1 MDPKL
6 PFVLLALLG
15 GAALPMQIGINGSL
29 RQIIGSAMQ
38 AATISFSVGAVA
50 GLIASIVMRDGTL
63 SLERLGQV
71 APWMWIGGFFGV
83 FYVWTTIVTGPK
95 LGALLAVSLVIAGQL
110 TVSLALDHFGAL
122 GFPQSSI
129 SPLKLFG
136 LACVIVGVLVIG
148 YAKQG

>member
-6 PFVLLALLG
+6 PFILLALLG
-15 GAALPMQIGINGSL
+15 GAALPVQIGINGSL
-29 RQIIGSAMQ
+29 RQIIGSTTQ

-50 GLIASIVMRDGTL
+50 GLIASAAMREGTP
-63 SLERLGQV
+63 SLERLGQS
-71 APWMWIGGFFGV
+71 APWMWLGGLLGI
-83 FYVWTTIVTGPK
+83 FYVWTTIVAGPK

-136 LACVIVGVLVIG
+136 LGCVIIGVLVIG
-148 YAKQG
+148 YSKQA

>member
-6 PFVLLALLG
+6 PFAILALLG
-15 GAALPMQIGINGSL
+15 GAALPLQIGINGSL

-38 AATISFSVGAVA
+38 AATISFSVGALA
-50 GLIASIVMRDGTL
+50 GLVASILMRDGAPTI
-63 SLERLGQV
+63 EKLGQA
-71 APWMWIGGFFGV
+71 APWMWLGGFFGV

-136 LACVIVGVLVIG
+136 LGLVIFGVLVIG

>member
-15 GAALPMQIGINGSL
+15 GAALPVQIGINGSL

-38 AATISFSVGAVA
+38 AATISFSVGALA
-50 GLIASIVMRDGTL
+50 GLIASILMREGTP
-63 SLERLGQV
+63 SLEKLGQS

-136 LACVIVGVLVIG
+136 LGCVIFGVLVIG

>member
-6 PFVLLALLG
+6 RFVLLALLG
-15 GAALPMQIGINGSL
+15 GAALPVQIGINGSL

-38 AATISFSVGAVA
+38 AATISFSVGALA
-50 GLIASIVMRDGTL
+50 GLIACIIMREGTS
-63 SLERLGQV
+63 SLERLWQV
-71 APWMWIGGFFGV
+71 APWMWVGGFFGV

-136 LACVIVGVLVIG
+136 LCCVIIGVLVIG
-148 YAKQG
+148 YAKQA

>member
-15 GAALPMQIGINGSL
+15 GAALPVQIGINGSL

-50 GLIASIVMRDGTL
+50 GLIASIAMRDGVP
-63 SLERLGQV
+63 SMEKLGQV

-136 LACVIVGVLVIG
+136 LGCVIVGVLVIG